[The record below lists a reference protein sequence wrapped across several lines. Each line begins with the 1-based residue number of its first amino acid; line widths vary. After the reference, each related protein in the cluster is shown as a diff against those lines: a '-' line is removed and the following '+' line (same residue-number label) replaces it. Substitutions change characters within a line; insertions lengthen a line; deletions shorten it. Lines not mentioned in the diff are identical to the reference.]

1 MNRLTQLEVDN
12 FVAAIK
18 REPFNRPRFINT
30 HRKLITCSGI
40 RPDGV
45 CDDMRIPRLLSEW
58 RRDPAWALRFVET
71 HQKASDA
78 AWRMYWASM
87 AAMTPNTN

>member
-58 RRDPAWALRFVET
+58 PCVGFAVCRDAPEGKRCGVAYVLGVNGRY
-71 HQKASDA
+71 DA
-78 AWRMYWASM
+78 
-87 AAMTPNTN
+87 